1 MNFKLSHLLILSAG
15 VVFVFL
21 LGLLPKF
28 VVSDKEKRIKTAEK
42 EVKKKIA
49 MAVGQSKEHNESSS
63 LNLDKVNKLKGLLK
77 NENNSEA
84 KRLIV
89 DSLVTQ
95 YKNAFLMDSAL
106 TIYVENADINP
117 FYYTFAMRD
126 GITGLRMSQSKDR
139 QRYFLDLCENTFNSG
154 IKKFPEMK
162 ELKVEK
168 ARLRVFSAA
177 LSGEIPM
184 AGIADL
190 KNLLEETPDLIAARI
205 ALAEFMTTVQK
216 VDEAV
221 TEYSKV
227 LEYDPDNLQANV
239 ELVNLY
245 LSQNQ
250 KGLAR
255 QHVEEIQRI
264 NKINPDPF
272 ISDFI
277 NKSLKKLN

>member
-1 MNFKLSHLLILSAG
+1 MILSAG
-15 VVFVFL
+15 VIFVFL

-42 EVKKKIA
+42 EVKEKIA
-49 MAVGQSKEHNESSS
+49 MAVGQSKDHNSSS
-63 LNLDKVNKLKGLLK
+63 DLDVRKVAQLKDLLN
-77 NENNSEA
+77 NENNSEI
-84 KRLIV
+84 RQVIV
-89 DSLVTQ
+89 DSLVTE

-106 TIYVENADINP
+106 TVYVENADLNP
-117 FYYTFAMRD
+117 IYYTLAMRN
-126 GITGLRMSQSKDR
+126 GITGLRMSQSEDR
-139 QRYFLDLCENTFNSG
+139 QRYFLNLSEETFNSG
-154 IKKFPEMK
+154 IGKFPEMK
-162 ELKVEK
+162 ELRVEK

-190 KNLLEETPDLIAARI
+190 KGLLEETPDLVAARI

-221 TEYSKV
+221 AEYSKV

-245 LSQNQ
+245 LAQNQ

-255 QHVEEIQRI
+255 QRVEEIQRI